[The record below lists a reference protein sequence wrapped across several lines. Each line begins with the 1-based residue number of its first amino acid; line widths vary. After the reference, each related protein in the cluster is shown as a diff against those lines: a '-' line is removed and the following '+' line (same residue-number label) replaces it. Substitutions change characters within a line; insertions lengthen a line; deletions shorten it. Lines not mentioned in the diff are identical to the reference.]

1 MTGGPAAPGD
11 VAGWEA
17 RLRGLRA
24 ALETFASSAQQV
36 ARTEQEEAE
45 RARSQ
50 AHDEAATTSQRAH
63 DDVGGAVSEAVAAA
77 AAVAARRGVE
87 LAPAL
92 ASLPYDAD
100 GWTAPHPTSDAPP
113 AYVRVGDLDSRTN
126 VPVVLPTT
134 TVRGWQVWSDRG
146 ESAYELLQHGV
157 LRLVASTRPPMLR
170 VDAYDP
176 RLTGAL
182 GLFGRLQQR
191 APDVMPPPA
200 HSADAL
206 AAVLADLVATSSRR
220 ATRLAQFGH
229 ESFAEL
235 AAAATRNAEPYR
247 VLVLLDY
254 PAGID
259 ARAQREL
266 VRVATTAD
274 RRGICLLV
282 HHDPDT
288 AAERGVAVEDLLTLL
303 HPVAVEAGRLELDGL
318 ERLPAR
324 LDPPPD
330 PTVVTAAGDAVADL
344 AGRAALP
351 SADFADTLPPEDEWW
366 RPVTDEL
373 ATVIGYDDDDL
384 PARLRL
390 RSGNPPLPNV
400 LIGGAVGSGKS
411 NLLHTLVHGLAV
423 RYAPS
428 DVEMYLLDFKQGI
441 EFAPLGPSADRAH
454 WLPHVRVLGVH
465 TDRPFGLAV
474 LQHVSA
480 ELERRGDLFKER
492 GVADIAELPPGPG
505 RPPRILLVL
514 DEFQVLFEDDGGV
527 AEEAIRLLER
537 LVRQGRAYGVHVVL
551 ATQSLTGIQ
560 RLATKRESIFGQVP
574 YRVVLKTTPSD
585 SQHMLQLTNT
595 AAAELRFRGEAVLN
609 DTYGAV
615 EANRRV
621 LVSYAD
627 RAVLDD
633 LRRRLWERAADRRP
647 PRVFRVGEAA
657 SLVTVAPPAAG
668 VADAGDPGAHEAWL
682 GMPISVTE
690 EPATMS
696 VRAEPG
702 AGLAVLGDGASDA
715 LGVLTGVAV
724 SLARTRHCR
733 IVVLDLLPADDVL
746 AEGRTALVDALRRLG
761 STVDVASLDDLDAR
775 LAALRDLVTAGTAG
789 DPVHV
794 VGLGLHRLPAA
805 HRDAFRAIVKDGP
818 AAGVVT
824 YAWWN
829 RLQTCVDQLG
839 PSRSNLGAYL
849 FLRHPLDGVRK
860 ICGPLVSWASE
871 RHRALFWDGLRD
883 RPTTLV
889 PFAPLTAGDVD
900 RLVAP

>member
-1 MTGGPAAPGD
+1 MTGGSPGAGD

-24 ALETFASSAQQV
+24 ALDAFVPAAQQV
-36 ARTEQEEAE
+36 ARTEQQEAE
-45 RARSQ
+45 RVRTQ

-63 DDVGGAVSEAVAAA
+63 DDVGGAVSEAMTAAG
-77 AAVAARRGVE
+77 AVAARRGVE
-87 LAPAL
+87 LAPGL

-100 GWTAPHPTSDAPP
+100 GWTRPHPTADATTS
-113 AYVRVGDLDSRTN
+113 YVRVGSLDSRTN
-126 VPVVLPTT
+126 VPIVLPTAS
-134 TVRGWQVWSDRG
+134 VRGWQVWSDRA
-146 ESAYELLQHGV
+146 ESAYELLQHAV
-157 LRLVASTRPPMLR
+157 LRLVASTRPPLLR

-191 APDVMPPPA
+191 APDVMPPPTHA
-200 HSADAL
+200 ADAL
-206 AAVLADLVATSSRR
+206 GGVLADLVATSSRR
-220 ATRLAQFGH
+220 AARLAQFGH
-229 ESFAEL
+229 GSFAEL
-235 AAAATRNAEPYR
+235 AAAATRSTEPYR

-254 PAGID
+254 PAGVD

-266 VRVATTAD
+266 VRIARTAD

-282 HHDPDT
+282 HHDPDL

-303 HPVAVEAGRLELDGL
+303 HPVAIEGGRLELDGL
-318 ERLPAR
+318 ERLPVR

-330 PTVVTAAGDAVADL
+330 PAVVTAACDAVADL
-344 AGRAALP
+344 AGRATLP
-351 SADFADTLPPEDEWW
+351 TADFADTLPPEDEWW

-373 ATVIGYDDDDL
+373 ATVVGYDDDL
-384 PARLRL
+384 PATLRL

-411 NLLHTLVHGLAV
+411 NLLHTLVHGIAV

-441 EFAPLGPSADRAH
+441 EFAPLGPSADRPH

-465 TDRPFGLAV
+465 SDRPFGLAV

-527 AEEAIRLLER
+527 ADEAIRLLER

-574 YRVVLKTTPSD
+574 YRIVLKTTPSD
-585 SQHMLQLTNT
+585 SQHMLQLMNT

-633 LRRRLWERAADRRP
+633 LRRRLWERSGDRRP

-657 SLVTVAPPAAG
+657 SLVTVPPG
-668 VADAGDPGAHEAWL
+668 IADAGDAGSYQVWL
-682 GMPISVTE
+682 GMPISVAE
-690 EPATMS
+690 EPATMT

-724 SLARTRHCR
+724 SLARTRPGR
-733 IVVLDLLPADDVL
+733 FVVLDLLPADDVL
-746 AEGRTALVDALRRLG
+746 AEGRAALVDALRRLG
-761 STVDVASLDDLDAR
+761 STVEVAAGGDLGLR
-775 LAALRDLVTAGTAG
+775 LAALHDLITTGTAAD

-805 HRDAFRAIVKDGP
+805 HRDTFRAIVKDGP
-818 AAGVVT
+818 AAGIVT

-860 ICGPLVSWASE
+860 ICGPLTRWSSE
-871 RHRALFWDGLRD
+871 RYRALFWDGLRD
-883 RPTTLV
+883 QPMTLV
-889 PFAPLTAGDVD
+889 PFAPLAAGDVD
-900 RLVAP
+900 RLVVRR

>member
-1 MTGGPAAPGD
+1 MTGDPAAPGD

-24 ALETFASSAQQV
+24 ALDAFTSAAQRA
-36 ARTEQEEAE
+36 ARTEQQEAE
-45 RARSQ
+45 QARTR
-50 AHDEAATTSQRAH
+50 AHDEAATSSQRAH

-77 AAVAARRGVE
+77 ASVAARRGVE
-87 LAPAL
+87 LAPGL

-100 GWTAPHPTSDAPP
+100 GWHRPHPAADATTSHLRA
-113 AYVRVGDLDSRTN
+113 GSLDSRTE
-126 VPVVLPTT
+126 VPVVLPVTD
-134 TVRGWQVWSDRG
+134 VRGWQVWSDRA
-146 ESAYELLQHGV
+146 ESAYELLQHAV
-157 LRLVASTRPPMLR
+157 LRLVASTRPPLLR
-170 VDAYDP
+170 VDSYDP

-206 AAVLADLVATSSRR
+206 GAVLTDLVATSSRR
-220 ATRLAQFGH
+220 ASRLAQFGYG
-229 ESFAEL
+229 SFAEL

-254 PAGID
+254 PAGVD

-266 VRVATTAD
+266 VRIASTAE

-282 HHDPDT
+282 HHDPDV

-303 HPVAVEAGRLELDGL
+303 HPVAIDGGRLELDGL
-318 ERLPAR
+318 ERLPGR

-330 PTVVTAAGDAVADL
+330 PAVVTAACDAVADL

-373 ATVIGYDDDDL
+373 ATVIGYDDDL
-384 PARLRL
+384 PATLRL

-441 EFAPLGPSADRAH
+441 EFAPLGPSADRPH

-465 TDRPFGLAV
+465 SDRPFGLAV
-474 LQHVSA
+474 LQHLSA

-492 GVADIAELPPGPG
+492 GVADIAELPPDPD

-527 AEEAIRLLER
+527 ADEAIRLLER

-551 ATQSLTGIQ
+551 ATQSLAGIQ

-615 EANRRV
+615 EANRRI
-621 LVSYAD
+621 LVSRAD

-633 LRRRLWERAADRRP
+633 LRRRLWERGDHRRP
-647 PRVFRVGEAA
+647 PRVFRVGEAT
-657 SLVTVAPPAAG
+657 SLLTVPPVATET
-668 VADAGDPGAHEAWL
+668 ADAGSYHAWL
-682 GMPISVTE
+682 GMPISVAE
-690 EPATMS
+690 EPATMT

-724 SLARTRHCR
+724 SLARTRPGR
-733 IVVLDLLPADDVL
+733 FVVLDLLPPDDAT
-746 AEGRTALVDALRRLG
+746 AEGRAALVDALRRLG
-761 STVDVASLDDLDAR
+761 STVDVATGDDLGAH
-775 LAALRDLVTAGTAG
+775 LAAAQELVEAGTAAD

-805 HRDAFRAIVKDGP
+805 QRDTLRAIVKDGP
-818 AAGVVT
+818 VAGVVT

-860 ICGPLVSWASE
+860 VCGPLVQWSSE

-883 RPTTLV
+883 RPLTLV

-900 RLVAP
+900 RLVGGSR